1 MPRTQRLNDFE
12 LMLLLATLR
21 VDDAYGVRIAREVER
36 TTGRRVLMGAAYT
49 ALDRLEQRGLVSSA
63 LGDPTPERG
72 GRAKRY
78 FRVTSRGVDAVR
90 QTRRA
95 LETLWTG
102 VSQLGASQL
111 KEKRT

>member
-1 MPRTQRLNDFE
+1 MSPAPRLTDFE
-12 LMLLLATLR
+12 LMLLLAALR
-21 VDDAYGVRIAREVER
+21 VDDAYGVAIAREVER

-49 ALDRLEQRGLVSSA
+49 ALDRMEQRGLVSST

-78 FRVTSRGVDAVR
+78 FRVTLQGLDAVK

-102 VSQLGASQL
+102 VPQLE
-111 KEKRT
+111 EKRT

>member
-1 MPRTQRLNDFE
+1 MPRAPRLNDFE

-21 VDDAYGVRIAREVER
+21 VDEAYGVQIAREVEE
-36 TTGRRVLMGAAYT
+36 TTGRRVMMGAAYT
-49 ALDRLEQRGLVSSA
+49 ALDRLEERGFVSSR
-63 LGDPTPERG
+63 LGEPTAERG

-78 FRVTSRGVDAVR
+78 FTVTPRGLEAIR

-102 VSQLGASQL
+102 VPRL

>member
-1 MPRTQRLNDFE
+1 MPSARRLTDFE

-21 VDDAYGVRIAREVER
+21 VHDAYGVMIAREVER

-49 ALDRLEQRGLVSSA
+49 ALDRLEQRGLVSSR

-78 FRVTSRGVDAVR
+78 FHVTARGLEAVR

-95 LETLWTG
+95 LEDLWTG
-102 VSQLGASQL
+102 VPQLT
-111 KEKRT
+111 EKRT

>member
-1 MPRTQRLNDFE
+1 MNNMPRTAHLNDFE

-21 VDDAYGVRIAREVER
+21 LDDAYGVQIAREVER

-49 ALDRLEQRGLVSSA
+49 ALDRLEQRGLVESR

-78 FRVTSRGVDAVR
+78 FEVTRSGIEAVR
-90 QTRRA
+90 QTRQA
-95 LETLWTG
+95 LESLWSG
-102 VSQLGASQL
+102 VPQLEGNES
-111 KEKRT
+111 

>member
-1 MPRTQRLNDFE
+1 MPRDQRLTDFE

-21 VDDAYGVRIAREVER
+21 VDQTYGVQIAREVER

-49 ALDRLEQRGLVSSA
+49 ALDRLEQRGLVSST

-78 FRVTSRGVDAVR
+78 FEVTPNGLEAVR
-90 QTRRA
+90 QTRQA
-95 LETLWTG
+95 LETLWAG
-102 VSQLGASQL
+102 LPQL
-111 KEKRT
+111 KEKRS

>member
-1 MPRTQRLNDFE
+1 MPRATHLNDFE

-21 VDDAYGVRIAREVER
+21 VDEAYGVQIAREVEQ

-49 ALDRLEQRGLVSSA
+49 ALDRLEARGLVSSR
-63 LGDPTPERG
+63 LGEPTAERG

-78 FRVTSRGVDAVR
+78 FTVTPRGLEAVR
-90 QTRRA
+90 QTRQA

-102 VSQLGASQL
+102 VAQLQ
-111 KEKRT
+111 EKRT

>member
-1 MPRTQRLNDFE
+1 MSPTERLTDFE

-21 VDDAYGVRIAREVER
+21 VDEAYGVQIAREVEQ

-63 LGDPTPERG
+63 VGDPTPERG

-78 FRVTSRGVDAVR
+78 FEVTPRGLAAVK

-102 VSQLGASQL
+102 VPLL

>member
-1 MPRTQRLNDFE
+1 MPRTQHLNDFE
-12 LMLLLATLR
+12 LVLLLAALR
-21 VDDAYGVRIAREVER
+21 VDEAYGVQIAREVER

-49 ALDRLEQRGLVSSA
+49 ALDRLEQRGLVSSR

-78 FRVTSRGVDAVR
+78 FRVTPRGLEAIKD
-90 QTRRA
+90 TRRA

-102 VSQLGASQL
+102 VPEL
-111 KEKRT
+111 KEERT